1 MRSFRLI
8 GIRSR
13 PIVMAGL
20 LAFDPVPGSTAC
32 GLAGAKAWVE
42 RAKALA
48 TESPGPH
55 VVKVYRRNGSGA
67 RPAVGPLGWVV
78 TAGTWRHPAAG
89 RDDNE
94 ALLARLGE
102 RGPGVLDEL
111 DGCYAVAWW
120 DRASGTLTVAPDHFG
135 RLHVYGAEAPEGTYI
150 GTSPVAVA
158 RAARSV
164 DPDPVAT
171 WEMLATGV
179 IYEDRSPFAGVKRLL
194 GTHRYRF
201 RDGRSAGAD
210 DAPLLPPREPGPS
223 ASVADL
229 ADACREAVFEW
240 FDRGTRFLP
249 DLTGGMDSRLV
260 AGFQLGAGLAF
271 DVTVT
276 GDPEEPDARVAGD
289 LARRLGL
296 NLRRVPRAQGAHAQR
311 SWDAVLRAASRV
323 EGTYDAAE
331 YAAIA
336 AVHEPNSAIG
346 EFSVNGSGGEVYRNY
361 WWDERHVG
369 RTDGDAVGELVRR
382 FAAAAIAPR
391 FAEPRDAGRHFRDV
405 LARTLEARAGDP
417 MPALFDHAYLHLRM
431 QCWQGAIASATNQI
445 WPTISPLLLARPL
458 SVLYRVPDRE
468 RLHGRLFRSLMRSFP
483 GPFRTTPLVTGF
495 PPMEPALTN
504 FWRFVP
510 GLFGLPAQYWG
521 RARERFLRGRPR
533 PDDGEAVRALMAAG
547 AADFLRPRDLVLRP
561 LLDARRLDEF
571 LAVAIRE
578 GTVPLRFVGRLV
590 ALEWA
595 LREASA

>member
-1 MRSFRLI
+1 
-8 GIRSR
+8 
-13 PIVMAGL
+13 MAGFL
-20 LAFDPVPGSTAC
+20 VFDPVPGTTAC
-32 GLAGAKAWVE
+32 GVAGAAAWVG
-42 RAKALA
+42 RAKGLA
-48 TESPGPH
+48 TEAAGPH

-67 RPAVGPLGWVV
+67 RPAVAPAGSVV
-78 TAGTWRHPAAG
+78 TAGTWRHPEAG

-94 ALLARLGE
+94 ALLALLSA
-102 RGPGVLDEL
+102 RGRGVLDEL
-111 DGCYAVAWW
+111 DGCYAIAWW

-135 RLHVYGAEAPEGTYI
+135 RLHVYVAEAPEGIYA

-158 RAARSV
+158 RAARAGA
-164 DPDPVAT
+164 PDPVAL

-179 IYEDRSPFAGVKRLL
+179 IYEDRSPFAGVRRLL
-194 GTHRYRF
+194 GARRYRF
-201 RDGRSAGAD
+201 RDGRPAGSEGTA
-210 DAPLLPPREPGPS
+210 LLPPREPGPR
-223 ASVADL
+223 ASVAEL
-229 ADACREAVFEW
+229 AAACRETVGEW
-240 FDRGTRFLP
+240 LDRGTRFLP

-276 GDPEEPDARVAGD
+276 GDPGEPDARVAGD

-296 NLRRVPRAQGAHAQR
+296 NLRRVPRSQGAGAQR
-311 SWDAVLRAASRV
+311 SWDAVLRAAARV

-336 AVHEPNSAIG
+336 AVHEPNSTIG
-346 EFSVNGSGGEVYRNY
+346 ELSVNGSGGEVYRNY

-369 RTDGDAVGELVRR
+369 RTEGDPAGELVRR
-382 FAAAAIAPR
+382 FAASAIVPR
-391 FAEPRDAGRHFRDV
+391 FAEPRDAGRHFREV

-417 MPALFDHAYLHLRM
+417 LPALFDHAYLHLRM

-445 WPTISPLLLARPL
+445 WPTLSPLLLARPL

-468 RLHGRLFRSLMRSFP
+468 RLNGRLFHALFRSFP
-483 GPFRTTPLVTGF
+483 GPFRTTRLVTGF
-495 PPMEPALTN
+495 PPMDPALTN

-521 RARERFLRGRPR
+521 RARERLLRGRPR
-533 PDDGEAVRALMAAG
+533 PDDGEAVRALMASG
-547 AADFLRPRDLVLRP
+547 AADFLRPREMALRP
-561 LLDARRLDEF
+561 FLDEKRLDEF
-571 LAVAIRE
+571 LALAAGE

-595 LREASA
+595 LREASAA